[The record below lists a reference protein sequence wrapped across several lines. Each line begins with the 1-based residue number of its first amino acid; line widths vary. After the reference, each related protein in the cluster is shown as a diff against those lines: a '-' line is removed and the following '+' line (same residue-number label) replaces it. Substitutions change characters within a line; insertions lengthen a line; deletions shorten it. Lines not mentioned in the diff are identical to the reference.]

1 MQKNAEPELRGVR
14 PDSTILLIQLAN

>member
-1 MQKNAEPELRGVR
+1 MQKNAEPELRGAR